1 MKKITLLI
9 CLSSLFSFAQTIGVT
24 PFASGFARPT
34 ELTHAGDERLFI
46 TQQAGAIKIINPDG
60 TVNPTNFLTLP
71 SSVVLSSGNEQGL
84 LGLAFHPNYAQ
95 NGFFYVNYTRT
106 GSGNASG
113 DTVIARYSVSASNP
127 NVADA
132 ESATILMVIDQPY
145 SNHNGGTLKFGP
157 DGYLYIGMGD
167 GGSSNDPENRAQNI
181 NTNLGKMLRIDVDG
195 PAPYGIPSDNP
206 YVGVDGNDEIW
217 AIGLRNPWK
226 FSFDSVTGNLWIADV
241 GQSAAEEI
249 NRVSSTTAGINYG
262 WKCYE
267 GTIERPNCPVNGI
280 TYTMPLVSIPR
291 SQGVCSITGGYVYR
305 GTAYPAFVGKYFF
318 TDICFDKIGM
328 VSENG
333 DVTYSDAFGS
343 VGSVTTFGED
353 INGELYFVSADGGAI
368 SKIIDTSLGT
378 DDFAK
383 NGFSMYPNPTA
394 SEFFIRNS
402 NAMELKRVQ
411 LFDLSG
417 KMLLE
422 RPLQNVETN
431 NINIGPLQDGMY
443 LVSIENTSGEK
454 FSSKL
459 IVQ

>member
-9 CLSSLFSFAQTIGVT
+9 CLSSLCSFAQTIGVT
-24 PFASGFARPT
+24 TFATGFARPT
-34 ELTHAGDERLFI
+34 EITHAGDERLFLV
-46 TQQAGAIKIINPDG
+46 QQAGAIKIINPDG
-60 TVNPTNFLTLP
+60 SVNPTNFLSLP

-95 NGFFYVNYTRT
+95 NGFFYVNYTR
-106 GSGNASG
+106 SGDG
-113 DTVIARYSVSASNP
+113 DTVIARYSVSANNP

-132 ESATILMVIDQPY
+132 TSGTVLLTVDQPF
-145 SNHNGGTLKFGP
+145 SNHNGGSIKFGP

-167 GGSSNDPENRAQNI
+167 GGSGNDPGNRAQNI
-181 NTNLGKMLRIDVDG
+181 NDNLGKMLRIDVDG
-195 PAPYGIPSDNP
+195 PAPYGIPANNP
-206 YVGVDGNDEIW
+206 YVGVTGNDEIW

-226 FSFDSVTGNLWIADV
+226 FSFDRSTGELWIADV

-249 NRVSSTTAGINYG
+249 NRVNGSTAGINYG

-267 GTIERPNCPVNGI
+267 GTIERPNCPVNGVV
-280 TYTMPLVSIPR
+280 YTMPLVNIPR

-305 GTAYPAFVGKYFF
+305 GTTYPNFIGKYFF

-328 VSENG
+328 VAENG
-333 DVTYSDAFGS
+333 TITYSSSLAAVS
-343 VGSVTTFGED
+343 SVTSFGED
-353 INGELYFVSADGGAI
+353 INGQLYFVSADTGVV
-368 SKIIDTSLGT
+368 SKIIDTSLAT
-378 DDFAK
+378 NDFSK
-383 NGFSMYPNPTA
+383 HGFSMYPNPTA

-402 NAMELKRVQ
+402 NAMELKRIQ

-417 KMLLE
+417 KLLLE
-422 RPLQNVETN
+422 QPLQDVETN

-443 LVSIENTSGEK
+443 LVSIENTSGQK
-454 FSSKL
+454 FTSKL